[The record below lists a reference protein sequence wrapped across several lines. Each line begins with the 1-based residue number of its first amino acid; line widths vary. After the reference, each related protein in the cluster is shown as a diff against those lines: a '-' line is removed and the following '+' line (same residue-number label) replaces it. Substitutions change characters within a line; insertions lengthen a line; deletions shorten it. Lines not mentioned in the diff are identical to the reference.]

1 MKTKLP
7 SVVIVCDLPL
17 IYLSESGEGAAGEGR
32 GPAGAQQERGGG
44 WRRDEQRRAQGQV
57 GILSVLGDIIHPC
70 TTCVDSIVRPR
81 HRREAGDGVE
91 TESGSSQPV
100 KDERQVSVENI

>member
-7 SVVIVCDLPL
+7 SVVSSVTNLATL
-17 IYLSESGEGAAGEGR
+17 VRE
-32 GPAGAQQERGGG
+32 
-44 WRRDEQRRAQGQV
+44 WRRSCRRRPRPSWCPARERRGTAARRAAPSTGTGGDIV
-57 GILSVLGDIIHPC
+57 SVGDIIHPC
-70 TTCVDSIVRPR
+70 TAFVDSIVRPR

-100 KDERQVSVENI
+100 KDERQVRVKNI